1 MQQTEMFSS
10 IKIWPKG
17 LSGNNGYTTLQT
29 YRELMLCLL
38 CLSCGHPDLS
48 ADCRIELAVCTQM
61 VFSAAVLSTILSVF
75 LSKLVLMNERKSDA
89 KTLPALEC

>member
-38 CLSCGHPDLS
+38 CLSCGRPDLS
-48 ADCRIELAVCTQM
+48 LIAG
-61 VFSAAVLSTILSVF
+61 
-75 LSKLVLMNERKSDA
+75 
-89 KTLPALEC
+89 

>member
-38 CLSCGHPDLS
+38 CLSCGRPDLS

-75 LSKLVLMNERKSDA
+75 LSKLVLLNERKSDA
-89 KTLPALEC
+89 KILPALEC